1 MVLLNDGLLKK
12 LQEVEGPTYKEIL
25 WSDGVIYGGGGFNR
39 YYINTEVDGE
49 LKFETFEPNEV
60 LFSAFH
66 SCPEGIKDAEKAGF
80 RIFD

>member
-1 MVLLNDGLLKK
+1 MVFLNDDLLVKI
-12 LQEVEGPTYKEIL
+12 QAVEGLTYKEIL
-25 WSDGVIYGGGGFNR
+25 WVDGKIYGGGGFNR
-39 YYINTEVDGE
+39 YYVNTEVDGE

-66 SCPEGIKDAEKAGF
+66 ACFDSIKKAEDAGF

>member
-1 MVLLNDGLLKK
+1 MVFLDEGLLKK

-25 WSDGVIYGGGGFNR
+25 WVDGTIYGGGGFNR
-39 YYINTEVDGE
+39 YYVNVEVNGE
-49 LKFETFEPNEV
+49 LRYETFEPNEV

-66 SCPEGIKDAEKAGF
+66 SNGYDIRKAESVGF

>member
-1 MVLLNDGLLKK
+1 MVFLGDGLLKK

-25 WSDGVIYGGGGFNR
+25 WVDGVIYGGGGFNR
-39 YYINTEVDGE
+39 YYVNPESEE
-49 LKFETFEPNEV
+49 LRFEAFEPNEV

-66 SCPEGIKDAEKAGF
+66 AAIDGVESAKKAGF